1 IQDYVTDVKLA
12 PNRTSSKIQ
21 SSKATF
27 SLTENIISHGDSMEI
42 FVRNISETFEI
53 KILSGKAKLENTV
66 LNNYQ
71 MLSMNVTIIDEVENL
86 YSKIVPEDTFVF
98 DNYLNNDNDKN
109 NSIYHIIM
117 RKLGFSDTELEIEN
131 IVNSNGSLVRI
142 PFMLFKE
149 GNRWIDELF
158 TALDSIGAR
167 IFITPEGKVRIEN
180 GVDKREPKPIYEF
193 TKNNILNSFE
203 TRVLYPDKNGSK
215 IIYDNYRYLEN
226 QIIFGLAEKIEVKVG
241 ITPESNQKAMR
252 IKYVSDIAKS
262 YNLTK
267 AEGYWYPGEDAASI
281 ERVQLV
287 EGVHYELEELKSS
300 GAVVKFFN
308 PFPKVFYIDIFEISG
323 IPLVKYEGNEYVFK
337 NKDIIDKNDENFQS
351 YQNNKYIQEEPLA
364 AEVGKI
370 IFLDKC
376 KENTEYSFKCNFVPF
391 LDIGD
396 ICTLDF
402 LEKNELVRITSIEHS
417 LGRERGCTSN
427 IKAQK
432 VIHLTEEE
440 YKNSSLE
447 SLNVSTSFLELK
459 NLKEEIKNVEDE
471 FKESE
476 AWITGKIGAKAWI
489 TEEEPVGDIKDHDV
503 WYKESTNEFKIW
515 MNGKWNPAAEED
527 IMPSLKSWIA
537 TQTAQL
543 EMGKIIE
550 QVGDDANSA
559 YERAGI
565 FLMNNDEKFGSMNGA
580 IAEVSIDK

>member
-1 IQDYVTDVKLA
+1 ASAYDGKDSNPSLYSMNEANNFRYKVIIKNLTKGTEIQDYVTDVKLV

-27 SLTENIISHGDSMEI
+27 TLTENIISHGDSMEI

-53 KILSGKAKLENTV
+53 KILSGKAKVENTI

-98 DNYLNNDNDKN
+98 DNYLNNNNDKN
-109 NSIYHIIM
+109 NSIYHNIM
-117 RKLGFSDTELEIEN
+117 RKMGFSDTDLEIED
-131 IVNSNGSLVRI
+131 IVNSNGNLIRI

-180 GVDKREPKPIYEF
+180 GVDKREPTPVYEF
-193 TKNNILNSFE
+193 TENNVLNSFE
-203 TRVLYPDKNGSK
+203 TRVVYPDKNGSK
-215 IIYDNYRYLEN
+215 VIYDNFRYLEN
-226 QIIFGLAEKIEVKVG
+226 QIIFGLAEKVEVKVG
-241 ITPESNQKAMR
+241 TTPATNQKSMR

-287 EGVHYELEELKSS
+287 DGVHYELEELKSS

-308 PFPKVFYIDIFEISG
+308 PFPKVFYIDTFEISG

-337 NKDIIDKNDENFQS
+337 NSDVLEKYQENFQS

-402 LEKNELVRITSIEHS
+402 LGKNELVRVISIEHS

-427 IKAQK
+427 IK
-432 VIHLTEEE
+432 
-440 YKNSSLE
+440 
-447 SLNVSTSFLELK
+447 
-459 NLKEEIKNVEDE
+459 
-471 FKESE
+471 
-476 AWITGKIGAKAWI
+476 
-489 TEEEPVGDIKDHDV
+489 
-503 WYKESTNEFKIW
+503 
-515 MNGKWNPAAEED
+515 
-527 IMPSLKSWIA
+527 
-537 TQTAQL
+537 
-543 EMGKIIE
+543 
-550 QVGDDANSA
+550 
-559 YERAGI
+559 
-565 FLMNNDEKFGSMNGA
+565 
-580 IAEVSIDK
+580 